1 MLIKKRET
9 ERWTRDEIG
18 GIETE
23 AVVVMT
29 EDNKTMCVSSAQGVG
44 DIT

>member
-9 ERWTRDEIG
+9 ERWTRNEIG

-23 AVVVMT
+23 VVVT
-29 EDNKTMCVSSAQGVG
+29 EDNKIMCVSSFP
-44 DIT
+44 